1 MRTDQMIRR
10 RTLFCGAMLLLGGCA
25 VGTNDQTPELTVAA
39 HYQMQAALDAHSSPA
54 APSTDRFWEG
64 FHDPVLS
71 QLIDHALADNF
82 DLAIATSRVVQSRAL
97 AAQAGAAL
105 LPSVDA
111 SGSTVKEQ
119 QSLEDPVAR
128 IANHLPGYS
137 RDQTLY
143 QGSVGATWEIDVF
156 GGNQH
161 RLEAAAASA
170 KASEADRAA
179 VQTLVVAE
187 VANAYFSM
195 RGAQARIVVIE
206 QEIKIDS
213 DLLGIVDLRL
223 NDGLGTAREKAEAE
237 GLVYEAKAS
246 IPPLEE
252 MVAVS
257 ANRLNVLM
265 GVAPG
270 TFDAQHAPSSELLV
284 PPIAAATSPALLL
297 ERRPD
302 VIAAE
307 RRLAAS
313 NAEVGVAT
321 AGYYPKFSLAALL
334 GTEAYR
340 VSDIATSAA
349 FQPQALFG
357 VRWRLFDFGR
367 VDAEVTQAKGAR
379 AEALLSYRRAML
391 VATADVENSMV
402 RLVQSQA
409 RQEALSKQADADER
423 ARSAAEDAYKGGAL
437 GLFEVLEEQRQLI
450 AARDQL
456 EAARTM
462 SAQAAVDT
470 FKALGGGW

>member
-1 MRTDQMIRR
+1 MVPRGLI
-10 RTLFCGAMLLLGGCA
+10 AALLLSGCA
-25 VGTNDQTPELTVAA
+25 VGPDYRKPDLPVAA
-39 HYQMQAALDAHSSPA
+39 SFLMQPAIQAHSNPS
-54 APSTDRFWEG
+54 APSSQQFWQG
-64 FHDPVLS
+64 FHDPVLTDM
-71 QLIDHALADNF
+71 IERALVQNL
-82 DLAIATSRVVQSRAL
+82 DLQIATMRVVQSRAL
-97 AAQAGAAL
+97 ASQAGAAL
-105 LPSVDA
+105 LPAMDA
-111 SGSTVKEQ
+111 SVSAFKEQ

-128 IANHLPGYS
+128 IASHLPGYS
-137 RDQTLY
+137 RDQAIY
-143 QGSVGATWEIDVF
+143 QPAVGATWEPDVF
-156 GGNQH
+156 GGNH
-161 RLEAAAASA
+161 RRLEAANASA
-170 KASEADRAA
+170 QATEAERAA

-195 RGAQARIVVIE
+195 RGAQARIAVIE
-206 QEIKIDS
+206 QEIKVDS
-213 DLLGIVDLRL
+213 DLEGLVDLRL
-223 NDGLGTAREKAEAE
+223 EEGLATAREKAEAE

-246 IPPLEE
+246 IAPLQQI
-252 MVAVS
+252 VGLS

-265 GVAPG
+265 GQAPG
-270 TFDAQHAPSSELLV
+270 VFDAPGALISRLEV
-284 PPIAAATSPALLL
+284 PPIAPDTGPATLLD
-297 ERRPD
+297 RRPD

-307 RRLAAS
+307 RRFAAS

-321 AGYYPKFSLAALL
+321 AEYYPKFSLAALL

-340 VSDIATSAA
+340 AGDIAKSST

-367 VDAEVTQAKGAR
+367 IDAEVAQAKGAR

-391 VATADVENSMV
+391 IATADVEDSMV
-402 RLVQSQA
+402 RLVQSEA
-409 RQEALSKQADADER
+409 RQDALAKQADADER

-462 SAQAAVDT
+462 SAQSAVDT